1 MVAAAPSSETQR
13 LKHALAAG
21 GGGGGYGSIPLAK
34 DLEKGTCGGAGTAA
48 ISTWQSIAETAQLA
62 SLFAVWYVLN
72 VLYNIDNKRALS
84 LLPLPWMVS
93 TYQLLFGWIFF
104 VSAWLFGLRPIPRC
118 YSKALFLRA
127 VVPQGACHFLV
138 HFGAVVS
145 MSIGAVSFTHIVKAG
160 EPVLTALLSAAFL
173 HQYFSWQTYTALV
186 PVVAGV
192 ALASLT
198 ELSFTWA
205 SFACAMIS
213 NLGSSSRAIFAKKV
227 MADRAAVGENLTS
240 PNMYALLTIVATLIS
255 LPLALLFE
263 GGVVVSVWQQATR
276 AETGVTSAAILL
288 KMSESAL
295 WYYTY
300 NEVAYLCLERV
311 NQVTH
316 AVANTLK
323 RVVIIVASVFVFST
337 PVTLLGAA
345 GSAVAILG
353 TLLYSLSKSKYG

>member
-1 MVAAAPSSETQR
+1 MSAAEETQR
-13 LKHALAAG
+13 LRG
-21 GGGGGYGSIPLAK
+21 SVIGGGGYGTVANPK
-34 DLEKGTCGGAGTAA
+34 DLERGPSPANQE
-48 ISTWQSIAETAQLA
+48 STWKAALETTQLA
-62 SLFAVWYVLN
+62 GLFGVWYALN
-72 VLYNIDNKRALS
+72 VMYNIDNKRALS
-84 LLPLPWMVS
+84 MLPLPWIVS
-93 TYQLLFGWIFF
+93 TYQLLFGWLFF
-104 VSAWLFGLRPIPRC
+104 ISAWVFGLRPVPRC
-118 YSKALFLRA
+118 HTRSLFFKAI
-127 VVPQGACHFLV
+127 VPQGACHFLV

-160 EPVLTALLSAAFL
+160 EPVLTAILSGLFL
-173 HQYFSWQTYTALV
+173 HQYFSWRTYTALV

-192 ALASLT
+192 MLASLT

-205 SFACAMIS
+205 SFICAMIS

-227 MADRAAVGENLTS
+227 MADRAAVGVYLS
-240 PNMYALLTIVATLIS
+240 SANMYALLTIVATLIS

-263 GGVVVSVWQQATR
+263 GGIVRDVWAEATKPG
-276 AETGVTSAAILL
+276 TGNTTASILL
-288 KMSESAL
+288 KMSESAF

-323 RVVIIVASVFVFST
+323 RVVIIVASILVFNT
-337 PVTLLGAA
+337 PVTPLGAA

-353 TLLYSLSKSKYG
+353 TLLYSLSKTKYG